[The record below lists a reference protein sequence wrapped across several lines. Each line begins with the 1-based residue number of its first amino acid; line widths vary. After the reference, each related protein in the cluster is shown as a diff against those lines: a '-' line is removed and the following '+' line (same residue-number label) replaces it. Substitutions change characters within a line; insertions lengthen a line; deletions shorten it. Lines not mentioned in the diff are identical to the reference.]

1 MECSFFLEESKR
13 VAFLLLVFV
22 LSGLML
28 QGCHDSDAPTSMNSK
43 NEVIIHTGDT
53 QGTTYLIKY
62 HEAEAV
68 PQSAIDSV
76 LEAVDVE
83 FNLWRPDSRINAI
96 NAFSHR
102 DSLFTFVDDNGLWS
116 SIWAQSLDLF
126 EASEGAFDPTVQPLV
141 ELWGFGLRKRSE
153 VTPMAVDSALMQV
166 GMTFENIDLNEV
178 ERDRNYQFTTVRKR
192 NPRTCLDFNGI
203 AQGMTVDLLTD
214 MLEERGVKNYMVEVG
229 GEVKCGGNRMD
240 GKPAINAFS
249 HRDSLFTFVD
259 ENGLWSSIWAQSLD
273 LFEAS
278 EGAFDPTVQPLVEL
292 WGFGLRKR
300 SEVTPMAVDSALMH
314 VGMTFENID
323 LNEVERDR
331 NYQFT
336 TVRKRNPRT
345 CLDFNGIAQGMT
357 VDLLTDMLEE
367 RGVKNYMVEVGG
379 EVKCGGNRMDGKPW
393 RIAVDR
399 PTEPVDGDYNR
410 EMQTVMNVSD
420 AAICTSGNYRKFYE
434 MDGIKRSHTISPF
447 SGYPVQHGLLSATVH
462 ATSASTADALATAC
476 MVWGPEDGKQF
487 ILAYRNANPFDRVE
501 AYFISDDGEGNW
513 ANWVTPG
520 WQALTAIE
528 IQE

>member
-1 MECSFFLEESKR
+1 MECSFFLKKSKR

-83 FNLWRPDSRINAI
+83 FNLWRPDSRIN
-96 NAFSHR
+96 
-102 DSLFTFVDDNGLWS
+102 
-116 SIWAQSLDLF
+116 
-126 EASEGAFDPTVQPLV
+126 
-141 ELWGFGLRKRSE
+141 
-153 VTPMAVDSALMQV
+153 
-166 GMTFENIDLNEV
+166 
-178 ERDRNYQFTTVRKR
+178 
-192 NPRTCLDFNGI
+192 
-203 AQGMTVDLLTD
+203 
-214 MLEERGVKNYMVEVG
+214 
-229 GEVKCGGNRMD
+229 
-240 GKPAINAFS
+240 AINAFS

-487 ILAYRNANPFDRVE
+487 ILAYRNANPFERIE
-501 AYFISDDGEGNW
+501 AYFISDEGEENW
-513 ANWVTPG
+513 VNWVTPG